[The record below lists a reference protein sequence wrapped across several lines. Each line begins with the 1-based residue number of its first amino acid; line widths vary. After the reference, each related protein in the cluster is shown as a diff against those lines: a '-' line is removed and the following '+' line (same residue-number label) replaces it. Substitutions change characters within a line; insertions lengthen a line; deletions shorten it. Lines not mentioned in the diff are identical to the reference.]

1 MLQATPQWSA
11 FDGVRLLV
19 VGDLMLDRYTWGETQ
34 RISPEAPVMV
44 LEAQEDEVRL
54 GGAASVASLL
64 AGLEASAAVAGVI
77 GDDAD
82 GRVLTRLLG
91 ERHGRL
97 ASATPDVDAAKG
109 RRDLYLVDPTR
120 PTTVK
125 QRLLGRAANRYPHQ
139 ILRLDR
145 ECRRP
150 LARELEKRLA
160 AFIGLEL
167 PRCQA
172 VLISDYAKGV
182 CTPSLIR
189 HVIQRARE
197 ITIPVLVDPARG
209 VDFARYRGASLV
221 KANRQEAQ
229 WALGCPLLHRRH
241 AYVAARE
248 MCQKLQLQAAVV
260 TLDGDG
266 VVLATAN
273 GDCRHFEAQV
283 HEVCDVTGAGDT
295 VLAVLGACLAAKFE
309 PAQAVELAN
318 RAAMLQVE
326 KIGVG
331 QITRAELAR
340 AVSEDRR
347 AKKPAAA
354 TACQQACGGRTRC
367 SKTCRRPNTKIVSLD
382 ELVRWADEARRRG
395 QRIAFTNGCFDLL
408 HVGHA
413 ACLAQAAQLGDLLVV
428 AVNSDRSVGKLKGA
442 GRPVIDETNRAA
454 MVAAL
459 EAVDRVVVLDEDD
472 PCALLRRLKPE
483 VLVKGGGYRLEQ
495 VVGREIVEAY
505 GGRIELTEHVRGAST
520 SQIVASL
527 AVVKGGAVAIE

>member
-1 MLQATPQWSA
+1 MSA
-11 FDGVRLLV
+11 LDAIRLLV
-19 VGDLMLDRYTWGETQ
+19 VGDLMLDRYTWGEAK

-54 GGAASVASLL
+54 GGAASVAGLL
-64 AGLEASAAVAGVI
+64 AGLEVSAAVAGVI
-77 GDDAD
+77 GDDAE

-91 ERHGRL
+91 ERHGCE
-97 ASATPDVDAAKG
+97 AIASSEESATPA
-109 RRDLYLVDPTR
+109 RRDLYLIDPTR

-139 ILRLDR
+139 ILRVDR

-150 LARELEKRLA
+150 LARELDKRLT
-160 AFIGLEL
+160 AFLGLEL
-167 PRCQA
+167 PRCHA

-182 CTPSLIR
+182 CTPSLVR

-197 ITIPVLVDPARG
+197 IAIPVLVDPARG
-209 VDFARYRGASLV
+209 VDLARYRGATLL

-229 WALGCPLLHRRH
+229 GALGCPIMHRRH
-241 AYVAARE
+241 AFAAARE
-248 MCQKLQLQAAVV
+248 MCKKLQLDAAVV

-266 VVLATAN
+266 VVFATPN

-295 VLAVLGACLAAKFE
+295 VLAVLGACLAAKVE
-309 PAQAVELAN
+309 LAAAVELAN

-340 AVSEDRR
+340 AVSEKR
-347 AKKPAAA
+347 APQKPAAA
-354 TACQQACGGRTRC
+354 AACKRPCAARANCTNSCQ
-367 SKTCRRPNTKIVSLD
+367 RRETKIVSVD
-382 ELVRWADEARRRG
+382 ELLRLADEARQGG

-408 HVGHA
+408 HVGHVT
-413 ACLAQAAQLGDLLVV
+413 CLARAAQLGDLLVV
-428 AVNSDRSVGKLKGA
+428 AVNSDRSVRKLKGA
-442 GRPVIDETNRAA
+442 GRPVIDEANRAA

-459 EAVDRVVVLDEDD
+459 EAVDRVVVLDDDD
-472 PCALLRRLKPE
+472 PCALLQRLKPE
-483 VLVKGGGYRLEQ
+483 VLVKGGGYRLDQ
-495 VVGREIVEAY
+495 VVGRSIVEAY
-505 GGRIELTEHVRGAST
+505 GGRVELTEYVRGAST
-520 SQIVASL
+520 SEIVASL
-527 AVVKGGAVAIE
+527 TP

>member
-1 MLQATPQWSA
+1 MLPCTPKLSA
-11 FDGVRLLV
+11 FDHVRLLV
-19 VGDLMLDRYTWGETQ
+19 VGDLMLDRYTWGETR

-64 AGLEASAAVAGVI
+64 AGLEVSAAVAGVI

-91 ERHGRL
+91 ERDGVAPPSAAADHAAANH
-97 ASATPDVDAAKG
+97 AS
-109 RRDLYLVDPTR
+109 RRDLYLLDPTR

-150 LARELEKRLA
+150 LARELEKRLT

-182 CTPSLIR
+182 CTPSLVR
-189 HVIQRARE
+189 HLIQRARE
-197 ITIPVLVDPARG
+197 YEIPVLVDPARG
-209 VDFARYRGASLV
+209 VDFARYRGATLL

-229 WALGCPLLHRRH
+229 GAIGCPILHRRH
-241 AYVAARE
+241 AYAAARE
-248 MCQKLQLQAAVV
+248 MCKKLQLEAAVV

-266 VVLATAN
+266 VVLATHN

-295 VLAVLGACLAAKFE
+295 VLAVLGACLAAQVE
-309 PAQAVELAN
+309 LPAAVELAN

-331 QITRAELAR
+331 QITRAELER
-340 AVSEDRR
+340 AAGEDRS
-347 AKKPAAA
+347 ADKPAAA
-354 TACQQACGGRTRC
+354 APCMNQCAARAG
-367 SKTCRRPNTKIVSLD
+367 SAKNRRRRAGKIVSLD
-382 ELVRWADEARRRG
+382 ELLLLADEARRHG

-408 HVGHA
+408 HVGHVT
-413 ACLAQAAQLGDLLVV
+413 CLARAAQLGDLLFV
-428 AVNSDRSVGKLKGA
+428 AVNSDRSVRKLKGA
-442 GRPVIDETNRAA
+442 GRPVIDELNRAA

-459 EAVDRVVVLDEDD
+459 EAVDRVVVLDDDD
-472 PCALLRRLKPE
+472 PCPLLRRLKPE
-483 VLVKGGGYRLEQ
+483 VLVKGGGYRPDQ
-495 VVGREIVEAY
+495 VVGRAIVEAY
-505 GGRIELTEHVRGAST
+505 GGRIELTEHVRGTST

-527 AVVKGGAVAIE
+527 VS